1 MNRLRVLTLCHGHPA
16 LVPGGT
22 ETVAHELFTAMRQDS
37 RLDPMF
43 LGCVSGLHR
52 PDGDDQPLQAIGRS
66 ADEMLLWVGEVDA
79 FLIGQR
85 QPEVFTAAFGRMLRA
100 FRPHILHIHHFSRI
114 GLEALAV
121 ARRLLPWVRIVATLH
136 DYHLLCANDGLM
148 TTRGNGHLCRGASP
162 DACHGCFPAIP
173 QRLFV
178 ARALRVRTMLGL
190 VDRFIAPSQFLRDR
204 FIAAGI
210 PGNAIQVIANGLAGA
225 AAPRRGAGDDA
236 ADRPRQRFALLGNI
250 APHKGVLVALAAARQ
265 LRERLPDAE
274 LRLHGGINFQPETFR
289 QAFAAG
295 LEAAAPLAHHAGP
308 YHRSDLPRLLARAD
322 WVVVPSTW
330 WENAPLVILEAFQ
343 HGRPV
348 ICSDVGGMAEM
359 VQDGVNG
366 LHAVLGD
373 SGDLA
378 RVMLRAATERGLW
391 QRLAAAVPAV
401 PTVRESLE
409 RHLHVYAALLQDRE
423 AQSA

>member
-1 MNRLRVLTLCHGHPA
+1 
-16 LVPGGT
+16 
-22 ETVAHELFTAMRQDS
+22 
-37 RLDPMF
+37 
-43 LGCVSGLHR
+43 
-52 PDGDDQPLQAIGRS
+52 
-66 ADEMLLWVGEVDA
+66 
-79 FLIGQR
+79 
-85 QPEVFTAAFGRMLRA
+85 
-100 FRPHILHIHHFSRI
+100 
-114 GLEALAV
+114 
-121 ARRLLPWVRIVATLH
+121 
-136 DYHLLCANDGLM
+136 
-148 TTRGNGHLCRGASP
+148 
-162 DACHGCFPAIP
+162 
-173 QRLFV
+173 
-178 ARALRVRTMLGL
+178 MLGL

-225 AAPRRGAGDDA
+225 SAPRRGAGDDA